1 MEYRRIKRL
10 ISSSKRW
17 RSRHLLT
24 SLLAAFLGLVFVLS
38 VPALSVQPPIAL
50 ATKIVA
56 QSPNAQTFLEQ
67 GIDRYEAGQFTAAL
81 ESWQQALM
89 RFKAQSDR
97 LNQALVLSNLSLAY
111 QQLGRWQE
119 AEEAVAQSLAIL
131 QEEKQGDALHL
142 EILAKVLNTQGRLQ
156 WWRGQLQNAVET
168 WQNATVAY
176 KQAGDDTGIV
186 IGLINQANALKSL
199 GFNIQAETQLEA
211 VRLMV
216 QQQPNLGLKIT
227 GLRSLGAALRRVG
240 KLEEARS
247 TLQESLQV
255 IDSANLT
262 ATKSSTLLELGNTER
277 ALANKAIAI
286 GKTDEAQQHARTAIA
301 LYQQA
306 AGAAILPITE
316 LQAHLNQ
323 FSLQVE
329 MGQQP
334 TPLIPIIAAEL
345 VSLPSSRTTIDAEL
359 NYAKS
364 LLKLNHAG
372 AERQVAPL
380 LATAIQQA
388 QTLNDPIAES
398 YGLGQLG
405 ELYERAGQWSEAQK
419 LTQQA
424 LLKAESAQA
433 AEVRYRWEWQLGR
446 LRAKQGDSQG
456 AIASYREAVAS
467 LQTIR
472 NDLLLI
478 DPNIQFSF
486 RDDVEPVYREFVELL
501 LTGKQGEQP
510 SQNHLREAIR
520 QVNALQ
526 LAELE
531 NFLGCNLAE
540 TVAISD
546 IEVDPTAA
554 KIYPM
559 LLENRLAVVLEFPDP
574 KQPLVYHEVLQ
585 PRSATRS
592 HLQTLRQDLREP
604 DRTPEAIAELQVVYQ
619 WLIAPFE
626 SILKQNNQIQ
636 TLVFVPD
643 AELRNIPMAA
653 LYDGN
658 QYLIMKYAVAVA
670 PRLELFRPKP
680 RPKKLDVLLGGI
692 GEPQTLRNRTFPKIE
707 NLTPELEGI
716 RKLVK
721 APQPL
726 LNEAFTEA
734 NLEQRLKSDRFSVI
748 HFKTHGVFSS
758 DPEETFIVAY
768 RELITSGDVGRL
780 IQASRT
786 HDINPIELLVLS
798 ACSTAQGDNR
808 AVLGLAG
815 IAVQAGTRSVVSTL
829 WEAQDLPTT
838 QLMVQFY
845 QALLNPQTT
854 RAQALRQ
861 AQLQLIEQGYSTP
874 YIWASYIL
882 VGNWL

>member
-1 MEYRRIKRL
+1 MEYRRRKRL
-10 ISSSKRW
+10 IFSSKRW
-17 RSRHLLT
+17 RSRHLLPI
-24 SLLAAFLGLVFVLS
+24 LLCALLRLGFVLG
-38 VPALSVQPPIAL
+38 VPALSVQPPIAPV
-50 ATKIVA
+50 TEIIA
-56 QSPNAQTFLEQ
+56 QSPNAHASLKQ

-81 ESWQQALM
+81 ESWQQALG
-89 RFKAQSDR
+89 RFKSQSDR
-97 LNQALVLSNLSLAY
+97 LNEALVLSNLSLAY

-131 QEEKQGDALHL
+131 RQEKQSDALYL
-142 EILAKVLNTQGRLQ
+142 EVLAKALNTQGRLQ
-156 WWRGQLQNAVET
+156 WSRGELQDAVET
-168 WQNATVAY
+168 WQHATVAY
-176 KQAGDDTGIV
+176 KQAGDHTGTV

-199 GFNIQAETQLEA
+199 GFNIQAETQLET

-216 QQQPNLGLKIT
+216 QQQPSLELKTT
-227 GLRSLGAALRRVG
+227 GLRSLGTALRRVG

-247 TLQESLQV
+247 ALQESLQV
-255 IDSANLT
+255 IDGTNLT

-286 GKTDEAQQHARTAIA
+286 GKTDEAQQHTQTAITF
-301 LYQQA
+301 YQQA
-306 AGAAILPITE
+306 TEATTLPITE

-334 TPLIPIIAAEL
+334 TALIPVITAEL
-345 VSLPSSRTTIDAEL
+345 ANLPLSRTTIDAEL

-364 LLKLNHAG
+364 LLHLNHAG
-372 AERQVAPL
+372 AEKQVAPL

-388 QTLNDPIAES
+388 RSLNDPIAES

-405 ELYERAGQWSEAQK
+405 ELYEQTGQWSEAQN

-446 LRAKQGDSQG
+446 LLAKQRDSQG
-456 AIASYREAVAS
+456 AIASYREAVES
-467 LQTIR
+467 LETIR

-501 LTGKQGEQP
+501 LTAKQGEQP
-510 SQNHLREAIR
+510 SQDRLRQAIH
-520 QVNALQ
+520 QVDALQ

-546 IEVDPTAA
+546 IEIDPTAA

-592 HLQTLRQDLREP
+592 WLQTLRQDLSEP

-626 SILKQNNQIQ
+626 SVLKQNNQIQ

-658 QYLIMKYAVAVA
+658 QYLITRYAIAVA

-680 RPKKLDVLLGGI
+680 RPRNLDVLLGGI

-721 APQPL
+721 AQQPL
-726 LNEAFTEA
+726 LNEAFTEE
-734 NLEQRLKSDRFSVI
+734 NLERRLKAGRFSVI
-748 HFKTHGVFSS
+748 HFKTHGIFSS

-768 RELITSGDVGRL
+768 RELITGGDIGRL
-780 IQASRT
+780 IQLSRARELK
-786 HDINPIELLVLS
+786 PIELLILS

-838 QLMVQFY
+838 QLMVQLY
-845 QALLNPQTT
+845 QALLNPKTT

-861 AQLQLIEQGYSTP
+861 AQLHLIEQGYSTP
-874 YIWASYIL
+874 YVWASYIL